1 MQANLARGMTPA
13 VLATNQAAFRNQV
26 RSLGSMTTET
36 MRVASASEMY
46 TKALL
51 KEDVTLRQ
59 ALRNRQTFNQVLR
72 EQYQL
77 SRAASMQWSTNN
89 RGGSTMD
96 LIVPRDAP
104 ARLGNLRQTMAAVR
118 AQTISM
124 NVALGEMAIKMGLVS
139 QVAASAG
146 ANMIKWGKNTQWAGR
161 QLMVGL
167 TMPVLAAG
175 AAMGKLAYDVE
186 KEMTRINKVYDF
198 SATRD
203 ENAAKHAQETASL
216 RANSLRAARTAAEQY
231 GASMTD
237 TLKVEANLA
246 ATGERGSDLIAKTT
260 EVMRL
265 ATLGEFDYQKALD
278 ATITLQSVYKMSADE
293 LSESFNYMNSVENA
307 TSLSIEDFALAIP
320 KVAGPMNQ
328 LGGSLQDVGT
338 LLTAMRSRGIQA
350 VEGANAIKSSFTR
363 VLNAT
368 GPAKKMFETYTNV
381 TLESLIQKTKG
392 EVIPTFMELYK
403 ATANLEPLARQRIF
417 SKLFGTQQN
426 TRLQA
431 ITDEM
436 ANLNDETTQV
446 GKAYAIAKQEGS
458 EWAASADRE
467 MDALQKSASG
477 RLKIAIESLK
487 VELAEAGKP
496 FLDIAGYIVR
506 GVSAIVKAFNDLPGP
521 VKSFASIVII
531 AGAIAGPVI
540 MLIGLFANL
549 AGQAVK
555 MGAGLLGLVFRF
567 RALLPEQV
575 ASRLASMQQTAA
587 MQTQQG
593 QTQALIA
600 TVNELTAALGRA
612 TAAQQGLTQA
622 QRTGQATSGIRPGV
636 VSGAPLPPQTA
647 PTPTVT
653 GPITMT
659 GAGYRDAA
667 GRALTQQEVRNW
679 QAAQA
684 ASASINNNSAA
695 TRRNWQQMGSSF
707 QNLALGAAI
716 VGTMATESGS
726 MANNIAQMMIPLA
739 LFGPMLIGPVVRFA
753 GAIRTIAMPALTALG
768 TAASSVFGSI
778 ATRGRTAMGAVR
790 TSIGGAVAAMG
801 GLSAVMGT
809 VLAVALAIGAAW
821 YIINKN
827 VAASRKEQEN
837 IEKSSEA
844 WAKTLGFTYTEQ
856 QKIVAQGT
864 ENVSSLNDKMNEFK
878 KNNKDAYADIQKFY
892 DADEAEK
899 WGRAIE
905 EGVKVRLHGGT
916 VNAAQEAVRTSLA
929 IMGQR
934 YSNAEFKYKLKAQ
947 IDFDD
952 VSQVIEKRLRD
963 AATDMRDATNLK
975 FDQSKSESFGRF
987 FANPG
992 TIQQKAGEAMKANA
1006 KDLWDIYDNTQEAE
1020 KRKVFDKIAD
1030 SVNSESVRLFET
1042 YKKKYSKEFK
1052 EMGIETFK
1060 DWTDYL
1066 NKDQN
1071 IESGV
1076 ADIALGEKLGLT
1088 DTEIHKVQ
1096 RAGDAVKGF
1105 SKEFADM
1112 QGIPKGKAGVNFN
1125 DLTSELPELQKVK
1138 QELISVKQAED
1149 GYYSMLRERARAGV
1163 ETSEEDKLAILNM
1176 QRRAAGLEEVIRLE
1190 DMFKT
1195 SIDKST
1201 DSLSENMNEW
1211 AASAD
1216 NIDDFI
1222 GAYKGVMSNTRD
1234 EAMAQ
1239 AEELLNQQMQ
1249 GEIDGINA
1257 RSEARSKA
1265 LDAAQEKADDR
1276 FDARQEATE
1285 KRFEA
1290 KQEALD
1296 KKFEAKQKAF
1306 EKKWDNIM
1314 ENHDKKW
1321 ENRTD
1326 AINKAYDAKV
1336 KKIDDAIKAEQ
1347 NAEQKR
1353 QEIFEKEKSR
1363 IQRMASL
1370 ANQQIDFNMAINSG
1384 NLDEAA
1390 KIGNNIQADLD
1401 SWATEDAAAASQS
1414 ASEKKISGLENQ
1426 KTTVEA
1432 ERDRRLKVIQQLEEA
1447 EKKQLEAR
1455 KEREQ
1460 EALNAQRDAANKA
1473 LQVSRETAMKR
1484 IQIEREAYNKSI
1496 QIQREALQKETQDK
1510 IKATQRKYE
1519 AAKKAIEQELAT
1531 LKAFVPRNKKEL
1543 DDQIKK
1549 IEEAYKKY
1557 GVNLK
1562 GKGNDWSK
1570 YIKDSLNKNIK
1581 VAAEDLKNKIAWD
1594 KIAKDVANEISEG
1607 AFGLT
1612 IGQFST
1618 WVSKGTLPKS
1628 GLNEKSGKNKSLD
1641 SHHEGGL
1648 IGGKAGGSGRTGYSG
1663 GRAHSEIDIRA
1674 KRGEYMMKDKAV
1686 KKYGVDFMENINKGD
1701 WEPGIGGAGMGLPG
1715 LLGAGMAGMMQAMI
1729 QEGIQMGA
1737 NQAMMM
1743 GIDGTA
1749 IAGAAGSYAGIGL
1762 SAEQMQNAATII
1774 GTGKGLGASQRDL
1787 IIAIMTAMQESTLRN
1802 LNYGDRD
1809 SLGLFQQRAAWG
1821 SAKARTTPSEATR
1834 MFFHGGAA
1842 GQRGLFD
1849 FPNRN
1854 EMSLG
1859 QAAQAVQVS
1868 AFPHAYTKWEDMAR
1882 AVVAATTFQALAGNS
1897 GFRRPIG
1904 APVSRPYAQH
1914 TNLPRATDF
1923 AAPTGTPVVSAMA
1936 GTVQTSADLHGAG
1949 NGGYRSYGRY
1959 IVVGNGMDR
1968 TLYAHLSRRN
1978 ASVGQTVRPGQLIGY
1993 SGNTGNSTGPHLH
2006 FETWRGGKTIPPGA
2020 FGIPGLATGGK
2031 IKYDNTIANLHKNE
2045 AVLTAPLTAKLEN
2058 GIERIDSGGGNTY
2071 NFNINAEAINTEID
2085 FEKVVTRALDKIESK
2100 KGRSRVV
2107 R

>member
-13 VLATNQAAFRNQV
+13 ALATNQAAFRNSV

-51 KEDVTLRQ
+51 KEDITLRQ

-77 SRAASMQWSTNN
+77 SRAASMQWSTNT

-104 ARLGNLRQTMAAVR
+104 ERLGRFRQTLGAVR
-118 AQTISM
+118 AGTIST

-139 QVAASAG
+139 QVANSAA

-167 TMPVLAAG
+167 TLPVVAAG

-186 KEMTRINKVYDF
+186 AQMTRINKVYDF
-198 SATRD
+198 SANKD
-203 ENAAKHAQETASL
+203 QNAAKNAQETATL
-216 RANSLRAARTAAEQY
+216 RANSMRAAKTAAEQY
-231 GASMTD
+231 GASMKD
-237 TLKVEANLA
+237 TLTVEANLA
-246 ATGERGSDLIAKTT
+246 ATGEKGNELIGKTT

-265 ATLGEFDYQKALD
+265 ATLGEMDYQKALD
-278 ATITLQSVYKMSADE
+278 TTITLQSVYGQNTSQLA
-293 LSESFNYMNSVENA
+293 ESFNYMNSVENA
-307 TSLSIEDFALAIP
+307 TSLSIEDFSKAIP
-320 KVAGPMNQ
+320 KVAAPMKTLN
-328 LGGSLQDVGT
+328 GSLQDVGT
-338 LLTAMRSRGIQA
+338 LLVAMRARGINA
-350 VEGANAIKSSFTR
+350 VEGANAIKASFTR
-363 VLNAT
+363 VLKPTKQARD
-368 GPAKKMFETYTNV
+368 MFELLTKQSLTELTDKTN
-381 TLESLIQKTKG
+381 G
-392 EVIPTFMELYK
+392 EVIPTFQALQK
-403 ATANLEPLARQRIF
+403 ATAGLTGKKRQALF
-417 SKLFGTQQN
+417 AALFGTQQT

-431 ITDEM
+431 IVEEM
-436 ANLNDETTQV
+436 ANLEDETTQV
-446 GKAYAIAKQEGS
+446 GKAYKIAQEES
-458 EWAASADRE
+458 STWADSASRE
-467 MDALQKSASG
+467 MEQLQQSASG

-487 VELAEAGKP
+487 VQLAEAGKP
-496 FLDIAGYIVR
+496 FLEIAGYIVR
-506 GVSAIVKAFNDLPGP
+506 GVTAIVKAFNDLPGP
-521 VKSFASIVII
+521 VKSFATIAII
-531 AGAIAGPVI
+531 AGAIAGPII
-540 MLIGLFANL
+540 MLVGLFANL

-636 VSGAPLPPQTA
+636 VSGAPLPPVVPT
-647 PTPTVT
+647 TPTVT

-659 GAGYRDAA
+659 GAGYRDAT
-667 GRALTQQEVRNW
+667 GRALTQAEVRNW

-684 ASASINNNSAA
+684 ASASINQNATN
-695 TRRNWQQMGSSF
+695 TRRTWQQMGSSF
-707 QNLALGAAI
+707 QNVALAAGFM
-716 VGTMATESGS
+716 GTMVTDSGT
-726 MANNIAQMMIPLA
+726 MANNISQMLIPLA
-739 LFGPMLIGPVVRFA
+739 LFGPMLIGPITKFA
-753 GAIRTIAMPALTALG
+753 GAIKGLVMPAISAIGSAATSAFG
-768 TAASSVFGSI
+768 TV
-778 ATRGRTAMGAVR
+778 ATRGRAAMGAVR
-790 TSIGGAVAAMG
+790 SSIGGAVAAMG

-864 ENVSSLNDKMNEFK
+864 HNVSSLNDKMNEFK
-878 KNNKDAYADIQKFY
+878 KNNKDAYNDIQKFY
-892 DADEAEK
+892 DSKEAEK

-916 VNAAQEAVRTSLA
+916 KSAAEEAVKTSLA

-934 YSNAEFKYKLKAQ
+934 YSNAEFQYKLKAQ

-952 VSQVIEKRLRD
+952 VSQVIEKRLKD

-992 TIQQKAGEAMKANA
+992 TIQQKAGEAMKQNA

-1020 KRKVFDKIAD
+1020 KKKVFDKIAT
-1030 SVNSESVRLFET
+1030 SVNSESVKLFET

-1066 NKDQN
+1066 NKDSN

-1076 ADIALGEKLGLT
+1076 ADTALGVKLGLS
-1088 DTEIHKVQ
+1088 DGEIHKVQ
-1096 RAGDAVKGF
+1096 RAADAVKGF

-1112 QGIPKGKAGVNFN
+1112 QGIPKGKAGVNFD
-1125 DLTSELPELQKVK
+1125 DLSKEIPELQKTK
-1138 QELISVKQAED
+1138 QELWSVKQAED
-1149 GYYSMLRERARAGV
+1149 GYYTALRERSRVGV
-1163 ETSEEDKLAILNM
+1163 ETSNAEKLNQLNIY
-1176 QRRAAGLEEVIRLE
+1176 RRLAGLEEATSLE
-1190 DMFKT
+1190 QGFQKEL
-1195 SIDKST
+1195 DKST
-1201 DSLSENMNEW
+1201 DSLLENMDAWEAN
-1211 AASAD
+1211 SD
-1216 NIDDFI
+1216 NIGDFTD
-1222 GAYKGVMSNTRD
+1222 AYKSVMSNTRD
-1234 EAMAQ
+1234 EALAQ
-1239 AEELLNQQMQ
+1239 AESLLNDQMQ

-1257 RSEARSKA
+1257 RAEARSKA
-1265 LDAAQEKADDR
+1265 LDDAQERADKK
-1276 FDARQEATE
+1276 FDERQDKTE
-1285 KRFEA
+1285 RRFEA

-1296 KKFEAKQKAF
+1296 KSYEKKQKAF
-1306 EKKWDNIM
+1306 DKRWDNIM

-1321 ENRTD
+1321 EGRTD

-1336 KKIDDAIKAEQ
+1336 KKIDAAIKAEED
-1347 NAEQKR
+1347 AENKR
-1353 QEIFEKEKSR
+1353 QEIFEREKTR
-1363 IQRMASL
+1363 IQRAAQM
-1370 ANQQIDFNMAINSG
+1370 ANQNIDFNMAINSG

-1390 KIGNNIQADLD
+1390 KIGNNMQADLD
-1401 SWATEDAAAASQS
+1401 SWAAEDAAGASQS
-1414 ASEKKISGLENQ
+1414 ASDKRIEALNNQ

-1432 ERDRRLKVIQQLEEA
+1432 ERDRRLKVIQQMEEA
-1447 EKKQLEAR
+1447 EKKQLQAR

-1460 EALNAQRDAANKA
+1460 EALNAQREAANKA
-1473 LQVSRETAMKR
+1473 LQIARETALKK
-1484 IQIEREAYNKSI
+1484 IQIEREAYNKGI
-1496 QIQREALQKETQDK
+1496 QAQREALQKETQDK

-1519 AAKKAIEQELAT
+1519 AAKRAIELELAT

-1543 DDQIKK
+1543 DEQIKK
-1549 IEEAYKKY
+1549 IEAAYQKY

-1570 YIKDSLNKNIK
+1570 YIKDSLNKNVK

-1594 KIAKDVANEISEG
+1594 KIAKSVANEISEG

-1612 IGQFST
+1612 IGQFSD
-1618 WVSKGTLPKS
+1618 WVSTGKLPKS

-1641 SHHEGGL
+1641 AHHEGGL
-1648 IGGKAGGSGRTGYSG
+1648 IGGKSGGSGRTGYSG
-1663 GRAHSEIDIRA
+1663 GRAHSEMDIRA
-1674 KRGEYMMKDKAV
+1674 KKGEFMMKDKAV
-1686 KKYGVDFMENINKGD
+1686 DKYGLDFMENINSGKFGTG
-1701 WEPGIGGAGMGLPG
+1701 GIGGAEGMGLPG
-1715 LLGAGMAGMMQAMI
+1715 LLGAGMAGMMQALI
-1729 QEGIQMGA
+1729 QKGIQQGSDM
-1737 NQAMMM
+1737 AMMM
-1743 GIDGTA
+1743 GIDGMG
-1749 IAGAAGSYAGIGL
+1749 IPGAAGMYGGVGL
-1762 SAEQMQNAATII
+1762 NAEQLQNAATII
-1774 GTGKGLGASQRDL
+1774 ATGKGMGATNTDL
-1787 IIAIMTAMQESTLRN
+1787 IVSIMTAMQESTLRN

-1809 SLGLFQQRAAWG
+1809 SLGLFQQRPSQGWG
-1821 SAKARTTPSEATR
+1821 TPEQIRTPSYAAR
-1834 MFFHGGAA
+1834 KFFEHLLAMKGRAKLPLWEQA
-1842 GQRGLFD
+1842 QRVQRSG
-1849 FPNRN
+1849 FP
-1854 EMSLG
+1854 M
-1859 QAAQAVQVS
+1859 
-1868 AFPHAYTKWEDMAR
+1868 AYAKWEQMAR
-1882 AVVAATTFQALAGNS
+1882 AVVAGTGFQPFGS
-1897 GFRRPIG
+1897 GAKRRPVNG
-1904 APVSRPYAQH
+1904 PVSRDYAH
-1914 TNLPRATDF
+1914 HSNLPRATDF
-1923 AAPTGTPVVSAMA
+1923 GVGVGTPVYAAMN
-1936 GTVQTSADLHGAG
+1936 GNVTTSTDLRGNG

-1959 IVVGNGMDR
+1959 VVVQNGSEK

-1978 ASVGQTVRPGQLIGY
+1978 VGAGTNVRAGQLLGY

-2006 FETWRGGKTIPPGA
+2006 FETWRGGQTVPPGT
-2020 FGIPGLATGGK
+2020 FGIPGLAVGGK

-2045 AVLTAPLTAKLEN
+2045 AVLTAPLTAKLES
-2058 GIERIDSGGGNTY
+2058 GIDKIDSGGGNTY

-2085 FEKVVTRALDKIESK
+2085 FEKVVTKALDRIESK

-2107 R
+2107 K

>member
-13 VLATNQAAFRNQV
+13 ALATNQAAFRNQV

-51 KEDVTLRQ
+51 KEDITVRQ
-59 ALRNRQTFNQVLR
+59 ALKNRTTFNQVLR

-77 SRAASMQWSTNN
+77 SRAASMQWSTNT

-104 ARLGNLRQTMAAVR
+104 ERLGKFRQTLSAVR
-118 AQTISM
+118 AGTIST

-167 TMPVLAAG
+167 TLPVVAAG

-186 KEMTRINKVYDF
+186 AQMTRINKVYDF
-198 SATRD
+198 SATKD
-203 ENAAKHAQETASL
+203 QNAAKNAQETATL
-216 RANSLRAARTAAEQY
+216 RANSMRAAKTAAEQY
-231 GASMTD
+231 GASMKD
-237 TLKVEANLA
+237 TLTVEANLA
-246 ATGERGSDLIAKTT
+246 ATGEKGNELIGKTT

-265 ATLGEFDYQKALD
+265 ATLGEMDYQKALET
-278 ATITLQSVYKMSADE
+278 TITLQSVYGDNTSKLAED
-293 LSESFNYMNSVENA
+293 FNYMNAVENA
-307 TSLSIEDFALAIP
+307 TSLSIEDFSKALP
-320 KVAGPMNQ
+320 KVAAPMKT
-328 LGGSLQDVGT
+328 LGGTIQDVGT
-338 LLTAMRSRGIQA
+338 LLVAMRARGINA
-350 VEGANAIKSSFTR
+350 VEGANAIKASFTR
-363 VLNAT
+363 VLKPT
-368 GPAKKMFETYTNV
+368 KQAKDMFEIFTKQSLTELTDKTN
-381 TLESLIQKTKG
+381 G
-392 EVIPTFMELYK
+392 EVIPTFQALQK
-403 ATANLEPLARQRIF
+403 ATANLTGKRRQALF
-417 SKLFGTQQN
+417 ASLFGTQQT

-431 ITDEM
+431 IVEEM

-446 GKAYAIAKQEGS
+446 GKAYQIAKQES
-458 EWAASADRE
+458 STWADSASRE
-467 MDALQKSASG
+467 MDQLQQSASG

-487 VELAEAGKP
+487 VQLAEAGKP
-496 FLDIAGYIVR
+496 FLEIAGYIVK
-506 GVSAIVKAFNDLPGP
+506 GVTAIVKAFNDLPGP
-521 VKSFASIVII
+521 VKSFATIAII
-531 AGAIAGPVI
+531 AGAIAGPII
-540 MLIGLFANL
+540 MLVGLFANL

-622 QRTGQATSGIRPGV
+622 SRTGQAAMGLRPGV
-636 VSGAPLPPQTA
+636 VSGAPIPVN
-647 PTPTVT
+647 PTTPRPTTPVV
-653 GPITMT
+653 GPITPT
-659 GAGYRDAA
+659 AAGYRDST
-667 GRALTQQEVRNW
+667 GRALTTAEVRNW

-684 ASASINNNSAA
+684 ASASINQNAAA
-695 TRRNWQQMGSSF
+695 TRRNWTQMGSSF
-707 QNLALGAAI
+707 QNLALGAGFMGAM
-716 VGTMATESGS
+716 VTDSGT
-726 MANNIAQMMIPLA
+726 MANNISQMLIPLA
-739 LFGPMLIGPVVRFA
+739 LFGPMLIGPIAKFA
-753 GAIRTIAMPALTALG
+753 GAIKTLVMPAISAIG
-768 TAASSVFGSI
+768 SAASSAFGTV
-778 ATRGRTAMGAVR
+778 ATRGRAAMGAVR

-837 IEKSSEA
+837 IEKSADA

-864 ENVSSLNDKMNEFK
+864 HNVDSLNDKMNEFK
-878 KNNKDAYADIQKFY
+878 KNNKDAYQDIQKFY

-916 VNAAQEAVRTSLA
+916 VSAAQEAVKTSLA

-934 YSNAEFKYKLKAQ
+934 YSNAEFQYKLKAQ

-952 VSQVIEKRLRD
+952 VSQVIEKRLKD

-1020 KRKVFDKIAD
+1020 KKKVFDKIAE

-1052 EMGIETFK
+1052 KMGIETFK

-1066 NKDQN
+1066 NKDSN

-1076 ADIALGEKLGLT
+1076 ADTALGVKLGL
-1088 DTEIHKVQ
+1088 DDGEIHKVQ
-1096 RAGDAVKGF
+1096 RAADAVKGF

-1125 DLTSELPELQKVK
+1125 DLSKEIPELQKTK
-1138 QELISVKQAED
+1138 QELWSVKQAED
-1149 GYYSMLRERARAGV
+1149 GYYTALRERSRVGV
-1163 ETSEEDKLAILNM
+1163 ETSNAEKLNQLNIY
-1176 QRRAAGLEEVIRLE
+1176 RRLAGLEEATSLE
-1190 DMFKT
+1190 QGFQKEL
-1195 SIDKST
+1195 DKST
-1201 DSLSENMNEW
+1201 DSLKENMDAWEAN
-1211 AASAD
+1211 SD
-1216 NIDDFI
+1216 NIGDFTD
-1222 GAYKGVMSNTRD
+1222 AYKGVMSNTRD
-1234 EAMAQ
+1234 EALGQ
-1239 AEELLNQQMQ
+1239 AENLLNDQMQ

-1265 LDAAQEKADDR
+1265 LDAAQERADKR
-1276 FDARQEATE
+1276 FDERQDRTE

-1296 KKFEAKQKAF
+1296 NKYEKKQKAF
-1306 EKKWDNIM
+1306 DKKWDNIM

-1321 ENRTD
+1321 EGRTD
-1326 AINKAYDAKV
+1326 SINKAYDAKV
-1336 KKIDDAIKAEQ
+1336 KKIEDAIKAEEK
-1347 NAEQKR
+1347 AEQKR
-1353 QEIFEKEKSR
+1353 QEIFEKEKTR

-1370 ANQQIDFNMAINSG
+1370 ANQNIDFNMAINSG

-1390 KIGNNIQADLD
+1390 KIGNNIQADMD
-1401 SWATEDAAAASQS
+1401 SWATEDASAASQS
-1414 ASEKKISGLENQ
+1414 ASDKKIESLNNQ

-1432 ERDRRLKVIQQLEEA
+1432 ERDRRLKVIQQMEEA
-1447 EKKQLEAR
+1447 EKKQLQAR

-1460 EALNAQRDAANKA
+1460 EALNAQREAANKA
-1473 LQVSRETAMKR
+1473 LQLARETALKR
-1484 IQIEREAYNKSI
+1484 IQIERESYNKGI
-1496 QIQREALQKETQDK
+1496 QAQREALQKETQDK

-1519 AAKKAIEQELAT
+1519 AAKRAIELELAT

-1543 DDQIKK
+1543 DEQIKK
-1549 IEEAYKKY
+1549 IEAAYSKY

-1570 YIKDSLNKNIK
+1570 YIKDSLNKN
-1581 VAAEDLKNKIAWD
+1581 VSAAASDLKNKIAWD
-1594 KIAKDVANEISEG
+1594 KIAKSVASEISEG

-1612 IGQFST
+1612 IGQFSD
-1618 WVSKGTLPKS
+1618 WVSTGKLPKS

-1641 SHHEGGL
+1641 AHHEGGL
-1648 IGGKAGGSGRTGYSG
+1648 IGGKSGGSGRTGYSG
-1663 GRAHSEIDIRA
+1663 GRAHSELDIRA
-1674 KRGEYMMKDKAV
+1674 KKGEYMMKDKAV
-1686 KKYGVDFMENINKGD
+1686 KKYGVDFMENINAGKLGTG
-1701 WEPGIGGAGMGLPG
+1701 GIGGAEGMGLPG

-1729 QEGIQMGA
+1729 QKGIQQGA
-1737 NQAMMM
+1737 DMALMM
-1743 GIDGTA
+1743 GIDGMG
-1749 IAGAAGSYAGIGL
+1749 IPGAAGMYGNVMLNG
-1762 SAEQMQNAATII
+1762 EQLQNAATII
-1774 GTGKGLGASQRDL
+1774 ATGKGMGANQTDL
-1787 IIAIMTAMQESTLRN
+1787 IVSIMTAMQESTLRN

-1809 SLGLFQQRAAWG
+1809 SLGLFQQRPSQGWG
-1821 SAKARTTPSEATR
+1821 TPEQIRTPSYAAR
-1834 MFFHGGAA
+1834 KFFEHLLAMKGRGKLPLWEQA
-1842 GQRGLFD
+1842 QRVQRSG
-1849 FPNRN
+1849 FP
-1854 EMSLG
+1854 M
-1859 QAAQAVQVS
+1859 
-1868 AFPHAYTKWEDMAR
+1868 AYAKWEAMAR
-1882 AVVAATTFQALAGNS
+1882 AVVAGTGFKAFGS
-1897 GFRRPIG
+1897 GAKRRPVNG
-1904 APVSRPYAQH
+1904 PVSRDYAH
-1914 TNLPRATDF
+1914 HSNLPRATDF
-1923 AAPTGTPVVSAMA
+1923 GVGVGTPVYAAMN
-1936 GTVQTSADLHGAG
+1936 GNVTTSTDLRGNG

-1959 IVVGNGMDR
+1959 VVVQNGSEK
-1968 TLYAHLSRRN
+1968 TLYAHLSRR
-1978 ASVGQTVRPGQLIGY
+1978 SVGAGSSVRAGQLLGY

-2006 FETWRGGKTIPPGA
+2006 FETWRGGQTVPPGT
-2020 FGIPGLATGGK
+2020 FGIPGLAVGGK

-2045 AVLTAPLTAKLEN
+2045 AVLTAPLTAKLES
-2058 GIERIDSGGGNTY
+2058 GIDKIDSGGGNTY
-2071 NFNINAEAINTEID
+2071 NFTINADGGINTEID

-2107 R
+2107 K